1 VVAVMRDGRVDV
13 WWARL
18 GDVTEPRVDLLVG
31 AERDRFAAYRKD
43 DDRRRFAT
51 GSAVVRLATGGYLGV
66 PAADV
71 ALDRT
76 CPDCGRPH
84 GRVRLPSEYRL
95 EVSVTHSGDWVG
107 VAFARTAVGLDVE
120 RIGRA
125 RDLDGLARVTLDP
138 AEARVLAGVPEDR
151 RAAAFVRYWAR
162 KEAVLK
168 ATGEGLR
175 TPPAHVTVS
184 APDDPPRLT
193 AHVGRPGLPGALRLF
208 DVDPDADHKAA
219 LAVLSADA
227 SRDAGG
233 VTIRRRDANELLH

>member
-1 VVAVMRDGRVDV
+1 MRVLRDGGVDV

-18 GDVTEPRVDLLVG
+18 GDVTEPRADLLVG
-31 AERDRFAAYRKD
+31 AERERFAAYRRD
-43 DDRRRFAT
+43 EDRRRFAI
-51 GSAVVRLATGGYLGV
+51 GSAVVRLATGGYVGV

-76 CPDCGRPH
+76 CPDCARPH
-84 GRVRLPSEYRL
+84 GRVRLPPEYRL
-95 EVSVTHSGDWVG
+95 EVSVTHSGAWVG

-138 AEARVLAGVPEDR
+138 AETQVLAGVPEDR
-151 RAAAFVRYWAR
+151 RSAAFVRYWAR

-168 ATGEGLR
+168 LTGEGLR
-175 TPPAHVTVS
+175 TSPAHVTVS

-193 AHVGRPGLPGALRLF
+193 AHVGRPELPEALRLF
-208 DVDPDADHKAA
+208 DVDPDAGHRAA
-219 LAVLSADA
+219 LAVLSDGAT
-227 SRDAGG
+227 RDAGG
-233 VTIRRRDANELLH
+233 IAVRRRDANELLH